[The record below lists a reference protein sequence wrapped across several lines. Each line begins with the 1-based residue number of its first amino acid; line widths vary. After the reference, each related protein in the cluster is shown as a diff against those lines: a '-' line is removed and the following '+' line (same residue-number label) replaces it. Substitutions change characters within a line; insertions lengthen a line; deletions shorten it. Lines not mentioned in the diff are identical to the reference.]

1 MWTAEVQLHFNP
13 GIDAGVPDLRPPES
27 LEMVLQKL
35 PGFRYYLQA
44 RAVMFGLSVIPEAM
58 ALMYQMAARILCQA

>member
-1 MWTAEVQLHFNP
+1 MWSAQIQLYFNP
-13 GIDAGVPDLRPPES
+13 GIGAGVPGLRPPES

-44 RAVMFGLSVIPEAM
+44 RAVMFGLSVIPEAR
-58 ALMYQMAARILCQA
+58 ALMYRMAARILYQA